1 MHNEKLK
8 DFRILIVEDQESNIR
23 FLEKLLARDGYRHV
37 RSTSDSRKAKATFQE
52 YQPDLVLLDLHM
64 PHMDG
69 FEVMEAIKPDIPEG
83 AFVPILVL
91 TADREPEVKIRCLS
105 VGAKDFVA
113 KPFRADEVL
122 LRIRNLLETRNLN
135 QSLEDRNV
143 SLELE
148 VQARSFQVQAAQM
161 EVLHRLAVAA
171 EYRDDITGRHA
182 GRVGMMAGRLAEE
195 YGVGAEDVSL
205 LREAAPLHDVGKI
218 GIPDA
223 ILLKP
228 GRLSEEEFEVM
239 KGHTTIGGMILS
251 KGSFRLLDFAKE
263 IALSHHE
270 WWDGSG
276 YPNGLKGEDI
286 PVAGRI
292 VAIADVFDSVSHER
306 PYKKAFSVEQT
317 LEIMHQEGANH
328 FDPHLLGL
336 FTELVEAGEM
346 DGFRNAPSKTNGRF
360 EHPVEALRT
369 DLFQGGD
376 RASVEDP
383 YSLSPSI
390 KRLLWKTAGE
400 A

>member
-1 MHNEKLK
+1 MRDERLK
-8 DFRILIVEDQESNIR
+8 DFKILIVEDQESNIR
-23 FLEKLLARDGYRHV
+23 FLETLLARDGYQHV
-37 RSTSDSRKAKATFQE
+37 RSTTDPRKAKVMFQE

-69 FEVMEAIKPDIPEG
+69 FQVMEAIKPDIPDG
-83 AFVPILVL
+83 AFLPILVL

-122 LRIRNLLETRNLN
+122 LRIRNLLETRNLH
-135 QSLEDRNV
+135 QGLENRNV
-143 SLELE
+143 NLELE

-182 GRVGMMAGRLAEE
+182 GRVGMLAGRLAEE

-228 GRLSEEEFEVM
+228 GRLSEDEFEVM

-251 KGSFRLLDFAKE
+251 KGSFRLLDYAKE

-276 YPNGLKGEDI
+276 YPNGLKGEEI
-286 PVAGRI
+286 PLAGRI
-292 VAIADVFDSVSHER
+292 VAIADVFDSISNER
-306 PYKKAFSVEQT
+306 PYKRAFSVEET
-317 LEIMHQEGANH
+317 LEVMQQEGEEH
-328 FDPHLLGL
+328 FDPGLLKL
-336 FTELVEAGEM
+336 FTELVRAGEM
-346 DGFRNAPSKTNGRF
+346 EGFMNPPSKTDSRF
-360 EHPVEALRT
+360 EHPVEALRS

-376 RASVEDP
+376 LPPSQDP
-383 YSLSPSI
+383 YSLSPRM
-390 KRLLWKTAGE
+390 KRLLWKSTGRA
-400 A
+400 

>member
-1 MHNEKLK
+1 MHQEKLK
-8 DFRILIVEDQESNIR
+8 DFKILIVEDQESNIR

-37 RSTSDSRKAKATFQE
+37 RSTSDPRDAKAAFQE

-64 PHMDG
+64 PYMDG
-69 FEVMEAIKPDIPEG
+69 FQVMEAIKPDIPED

-91 TADREPEVKIRCLS
+91 TADREPEVKIKCLS

-135 QSLEDRNV
+135 QNLEDRNV

-148 VQARSFQVQAAQM
+148 VQARSFQVQSAQL

-182 GRVGMMAGRLAEE
+182 GRVGMLAGRLAEE

-228 GRLSEEEFEVM
+228 GRLSEEEFEIM

-276 YPNGLKGEDI
+276 YPNGLAGEDI
-286 PVAGRI
+286 PLAGRL
-292 VAIADVFDSVSHER
+292 VAIADVFDSISHER
-306 PYKKAFSVEQT
+306 PYKKAFSVERT
-317 LEIMHQEGANH
+317 LEIMHEEGERH
-328 FDPHLLGL
+328 FDPHLLAL
-336 FTELVEAGEM
+336 FTDLVRAGEM
-346 DGFRNAPSKTNGRF
+346 EGFRNPPSKTNGRF
-360 EHPVEALRT
+360 EHPVESLRS

-376 RASVEDP
+376 LPSTQDP
-383 YSLSPSI
+383 YSLSPSV
-390 KRLLWKTAGE
+390 KRLLWKSAGE

>member
-1 MHNEKLK
+1 MRDEDLK

-23 FLEKLLARDGYRHV
+23 FLERLLAKDGYRHV
-37 RSTSDSRKAKATFQE
+37 RSTKDPRLAQAVFRE

-64 PHMDG
+64 PYMDG
-69 FEVMEAIKPDIPEG
+69 FEVMEAIRPDIPDDS
-83 AFVPILVL
+83 FVPILVL
-91 TADREPEVKIRCLS
+91 TADREPEVKIKCLS

-122 LRIRNLLETRNLN
+122 LRIKNLLETRHLH
-135 QSLEDRNV
+135 QHLEDRNET
-143 SLELE
+143 LELE
-148 VQARSFQVQAAQM
+148 VQARSYQVQAAQL

-182 GRVGMMAGRLAEE
+182 GRVGLLAGHLAEAAGLDSE
-195 YGVGAEDVSL
+195 TVSL

-228 GRLSEEEFEVM
+228 GKLSDEEFEVM

-251 KGSFRLLDFAKE
+251 KGSFRLLDYAKE
-263 IALSHHE
+263 IALTHHE

-276 YPNGLKGEDI
+276 YPEGLVGNDI

-292 VAIADVFDSVSHER
+292 VAIADVFDSITHER
-306 PYKKAFSVEQT
+306 PYKKAFSVEKT
-317 LEIMHQEGANH
+317 LRIMKEEGSRH
-328 FDPHLLGL
+328 FDPRLLGL
-336 FTELVEAGEM
+336 FVDLVESGSIADAVSWSPNTSE
-346 DGFRNAPSKTNGRF
+346 RF
-360 EHPVEALRT
+360 EKPPEMLTVDHLRPG
-369 DLFQGGD
+369 QAPG
-376 RASVEDP
+376 EDP
-383 YSLSPSI
+383 YSLSPAM
-390 KRLLWKTAGE
+390 RQMLWKSAGS